1 MVYQPVGALARA
13 GGLYFEDAFSAIQ
26 PWRICFES
34 VQDSIFGL
42 TFACDFLPF
51 RAMACDLCG
60 GIAFWRDRGGAA
72 GGFVCLL
79 CVVFLVSALG
89 IVAHGRFGVCG
100 PGFSDF
106 GG

>member
-26 PWRICFES
+26 RWRICFES

-42 TFACDFLPF
+42 TFARDLLSFT
-51 RAMACDLCG
+51 AVACDLCG
-60 GIAFWRDRGGAA
+60 GVAFWRDRGGAA